1 MPKHVPTKHIC
12 AFTHSLRFTWRGKVK
27 DSNRAFNFSI
37 SMFLFPSFQ
46 SSYNIKNLKNPHP
59 FFCPS
64 FNRSTTMKTAF
75 TGGGCQVEACPTVKI
90 RVNKMLTVDVL
101 VTPAVIQDK
110 IEMGTH
116 THQNEAS
123 LVPTF
128 RSHDETFHSKLATG
142 CSTFDHVWRY
152 FTNFKFPFVPSTC
165 TVFLQQRCWI

>member
-1 MPKHVPTKHIC
+1 MSRQNTSAHLHIHCVSLGGERLRTPIVRLISLFQCSFSLHFRVPTTLKTWKTHI
-12 AFTHSLRFTWRGKVK
+12 R
-27 DSNRAFNFSI
+27 
-37 SMFLFPSFQ
+37 
-46 SSYNIKNLKNPHP
+46 

-152 FTNFKFPFVPSTC
+152 FANFKFPFVPSTC